1 MRINWVVASGYQL
14 DPTVDIEKI
23 KRIGA
28 LWGSWTTWRN
38 CSTDNVICH
47 DFAKSKDLI
56 ARAFQSVCNFYVP
69 NKHYQDLGR
78 PSGIKLYDGEFNQ
91 EVNNL
96 DDIISMHLCSTQS
109 DLILLLGFDLS
120 LSIQPQDPY
129 EIHKYRNYHG
139 LIRSLIVNHPEVQ
152 WVCVDHALE
161 LAKIYNDIEN
171 LSKDT
176 LQKVFETL

>member
-23 KRIGA
+23 KSIGSV
-28 LWGSWTTWRN
+28 WGSWNTWRS
-38 CSTDNVICH
+38 CGTDNVICS
-47 DFAKSKDLI
+47 DFSKSKDLI
-56 ARAFQSVCNFYVP
+56 SRAFQSVCNFYVP
-69 NKHYQDLGR
+69 AKHYQDLGR
-78 PSGIKLYDGEFNQ
+78 PVGLKLYDGEFNQ

-96 DDIISMHLCSTQS
+96 DDIVAMHLCSQQS

-120 LSIQPQDPY
+120 LSGQIQDPY
-129 EIHKYRNYHG
+129 EIHRYKNYHG
-139 LIRSLIVNHPEVQ
+139 LIRSLIVNHPGVQ
-152 WVCVDHALE
+152 WVCVDHTTD
-161 LAKIYNDIEN
+161 LAKPYTEIEN